1 LKRVKTLCATT
12 AAAVDVLLDKV
23 CLDLNRRDAGFNIL
37 KVMFMLRVISTWI
50 LGDGHRDPASD
61 NLSFWTEGRERK
73 KKEKEKRKK
82 KKGKTFSFDLLY
94 THTHTYKPIIYLHT
108 QKKKKEY

>member
-1 LKRVKTLCATT
+1 MCATT

-73 KKEKEKRKK
+73 KKRKKKKEKRKK
-82 KKGKTFSFDLLY
+82 KKEKLSHLIYCTLTTTLTNQSYIY
-94 THTHTYKPIIYLHT
+94 THHTHT
-108 QKKKKEY
+108 KKKEY